1 MAKKAGEHRGDRE
14 QGQGGSTRGKRVR
27 LVLVVAGVVVVIGGG
42 VMFWATSAPSAPGY
56 RLATAGP
63 ASVTATLD
71 TTGTIQSVKE
81 ATLSFPTTGQVS
93 AVNVA
98 VGQQVTAGQK
108 LAALST
114 TSLESQVANAQSALA
129 SAQARLAADQVGQTS
144 SSAKVTPAL
153 YVTASSS
160 APSDLKS
167 AQDAVTAAQKQVD
180 ADMTAASASLTDQQ
194 KKCQTVIHPDPSQP
208 PSKDDVDACT
218 AAIRQAQTAQDNT
231 QADELKLAAAESA
244 LSDVLA
250 KQVSAPAPTA
260 PGAPSPAPKSA
271 PTPPST
277 GKPSAGKPST
287 GNSGSGNSRSGNS
300 GSGNSPAPGTKT
312 STPASPEQLA
322 ADQAAIDSANAQVA
336 VAQQN
341 LAAATLVS
349 PIAGTVGQ
357 IGLTTGQTE
366 SSQQTIVVL
375 GPGADQVT
383 TAVSDTQAGKV
394 KPGQNVLVTPDGGGG
409 AISGQ
414 VTSIGLLSS
423 TTSSGSPSYPVTIS
437 LPATGQQLHEGA
449 TASVSIITSTA
460 NATVTVPTSAVH
472 LTGSSA
478 SVTTLSGGQTAAKRV
493 TAGVMGSSL
502 TEIRS
507 GLSAGDQVVLADLSQ
522 PLPTSGSTR
531 GLTGGGGRGGA
542 GGGPGGGFGGG
553 AGGAPGGGGPRGG

>member
-1 MAKKAGEHRGDRE
+1 MARRTGGHRGVRK
-14 QGQGGSTRGKRVR
+14 QGHDGAAARGKRLRRV
-27 LVLVVAGVVVVIGGG
+27 LVLGGVVVVFGGG
-42 VMFWATSAPSAPGY
+42 AAAIWATSASSAPGY

-71 TTGTIQSVKE
+71 TTGTIGSVNE
-81 ATLSFPTTGQVS
+81 ATLSFPSTGQVS

-98 VGQQVTAGQK
+98 VGQQVTAGQT
-108 LAALST
+108 LATLAT
-114 TSLESQVANAQSALA
+114 TSLESQVASAQSAVA
-129 SAQARLAADQVGQTS
+129 SAQAKLAADQAGQTS

-180 ADMTAASASLTDQQ
+180 DDMNAASASLTDQQ

-218 AAIRQAQTAQDNT
+218 AAIHQAQNAQNNT
-231 QADELKLAAAESA
+231 QADERKLAAAESA

-250 KQVSAPAPTA
+250 KEASAPAPS
-260 PGAPSPAPKSA
+260 APSPAPKSA

-277 GKPSAGKPST
+277 GHSST
-287 GNSGSGNSRSGNS
+287 PNSGS
-300 GSGNSPAPGTKT
+300 SPAPSTKT

-349 PIAGTVGQ
+349 PIAGTIGQ

-366 SSQQTIVVL
+366 SSQQHIVVL

-394 KPGQNVLVTPDGGGG
+394 KPGQKVLVTPDGGGT

-478 SVTTLSGGQTAAKRV
+478 SVTTLSGGQTAVKRV
-493 TAGVMGSSL
+493 TVGVMGSSL

-507 GLSAGDQVVLADLSQ
+507 GLSAGDQVVLADLSL

-531 GLTGGGGRGGA
+531 GLTGGGGPRGGA
-542 GGGPGGGFGGG
+542 GG
-553 AGGAPGGGGPRGG
+553 ALGGGGGGHG

>member
-1 MAKKAGEHRGDRE
+1 
-14 QGQGGSTRGKRVR
+14 
-27 LVLVVAGVVVVIGGG
+27 VVGGVVVVIGGG
-42 VMFWATSAPSAPGY
+42 ATIWATSASSAPSY
-56 RLATAGP
+56 RLATASP
-63 ASVTATLD
+63 ASVSATLD
-71 TTGTIQSVKE
+71 TAGTIGSVNE

-98 VGQQVTAGQK
+98 VGQQVTAGQT
-108 LAALST
+108 LATLNT
-114 TSLESQVANAQSALA
+114 TSLESQVASAQSALA
-129 SAQARLAADQVGQTS
+129 NAQAKLAADQAGQTS
-144 SSAKVTPAL
+144 SSAKVTPAM
-153 YVTASSS
+153 YVTSSSS

-180 ADMTAASASLTDQQ
+180 DDMNAAAASLTDQQ

-208 PSKDDVDACT
+208 PSQADVDACT
-218 AAIRQAQTAQDNT
+218 AAIQQAQNAQNNT
-231 QADELKLAAAESA
+231 QADEQKLAAAEST

-250 KQVSAPAPTA
+250 KGASAPAPPA
-260 PGAPSPAPKSA
+260 PSAPSAPRSPSPASPAPKSA

-277 GKPSAGKPST
+277 GNP
-287 GNSGSGNSRSGNS
+287 
-300 GSGNSPAPGTKT
+300 GSGNSPAPSTKT

-349 PIAGTVGQ
+349 PIAGTIGE

-366 SSQQTIVVL
+366 SSQQHIIVL
-375 GPGADQVT
+375 GPGGDQVT

-394 KPGQNVLVTPDGGGG
+394 KPGQKALVMPDGGGTT
-409 AISGQ
+409 ISGQ

-423 TTSSGSPSYPVTIS
+423 TTSSGAPSYPVTIS

-449 TASVSIITSTA
+449 TVSVSIITSTA
-460 NATVTVPTSAVH
+460 NAPVTVPTSAVH
-472 LTGSSA
+472 LTGGSA
-478 SVTTLSGGQTAAKRV
+478 SVTTLSGSLTTVKRV
-493 TAGVMGSSL
+493 TVGVMGASL

-531 GLTGGGGRGGA
+531 GLTGGGGPRGGA
-542 GGGPGGGFGGG
+542 GGGVGGG
-553 AGGAPGGGGPRGG
+553 AGGALGGGGRSGG

>member
-1 MAKKAGEHRGDRE
+1 
-14 QGQGGSTRGKRVR
+14 
-27 LVLVVAGVVVVIGGG
+27 VVGGVVVVVGGG
-42 VMFWATSAPSAPGY
+42 ATIWATSASSAPSY

-71 TTGTIQSVKE
+71 TTGTIGSVNE

-98 VGQQVTAGQK
+98 VGQQVTAGQT
-108 LAALST
+108 LATLNT
-114 TSLESQVANAQSALA
+114 TSLESQVASAQSALA
-129 SAQARLAADQVGQTS
+129 SAQARLAADQAGQTS
-144 SSAKVTPAL
+144 SSAKVTPAM

-167 AQDAVTAAQKQVD
+167 AQDAVTAAQRQVD
-180 ADMTAASASLTDQQ
+180 DDMNAASASLTDQQ

-208 PSKDDVDACT
+208 PSQTDVDACT
-218 AAIRQAQTAQDNT
+218 AAIQQAQNAQNNT
-231 QADELKLAAAESA
+231 QADEQKLAAAESA

-250 KQVSAPAPTA
+250 KQASAPAPSAPRA
-260 PGAPSPAPKSA
+260 PGGPSAPSAPSLAPKSA

-277 GKPSAGKPST
+277 GRSST
-287 GNSGSGNSRSGNS
+287 GNS
-300 GSGNSPAPGTKT
+300 GSGNSPAPSTKT

-349 PIAGTVGQ
+349 PIAGTIGQ

-366 SSQQTIVVL
+366 SSQQHIVVL

-394 KPGQNVLVTPDGGGG
+394 KPGQKVLVTPDGGGT

-437 LPATGQQLHEGA
+437 LPTTGQQLHEGA

-460 NATVTVPTSAVH
+460 NATVTVPTSALH
-472 LTGSSA
+472 LTGSST
-478 SVTTLSGGQTAAKRV
+478 SVTTLSGGQTAVKRITV
-493 TAGVMGSSL
+493 GVMGSSL

-531 GLTGGGGRGGA
+531 GLTGGGGPRGGA
-542 GGGPGGGFGGG
+542 GGGVGGG
-553 AGGAPGGGGPRGG
+553 AGGALGGGGGGRG